1 MVVFNCERCCER
13 IQCVRK
19 YNVRFNPHAQ
29 GKTTFISPTFQAY
42 MRQQRQVFL
51 TSEGGGRQQSFTQ
64 AAPNELKLGEG
75 EKLVRAGHRLGGGV
89 GMGEKE
95 VGGGQT
101 TRRAFAP

>member
-1 MVVFNCERCCER
+1 
-13 IQCVRK
+13 
-19 YNVRFNPHAQ
+19 
-29 GKTTFISPTFQAY
+29 

-89 GMGEKE
+89 GMCEKE